1 MSRMFD
7 PIELAG
13 KTVETYLL
21 TGRMPA
27 LPQDA
32 PPEWLT
38 PAGAFV
44 SLKSEGLLR
53 GCIGTYIAR
62 HPTLVEEIMH
72 NAVSSAVN
80 DPRFSPVTIDELS
93 KVKFSID
100 VLGPLEAVTTRR
112 EQLDPGIF
120 GVLVRGTG
128 GRAGLLL
135 PDLEGIDTIDEQFD
149 IAMRKGGL
157 APNEQVEIYRF
168 CVKRYG

>member
-1 MSRMFD
+1 MFD

-32 PPEWLT
+32 PPEWSR

-44 SLKSEGLLR
+44 SLKRDGRLR

-62 HPTLVEEIMH
+62 HPTLIEEIMH
-72 NAVSSAVN
+72 NAVSSAVD
-80 DPRFSPVTIDELS
+80 DPRFLPITIDELS
-93 KVKFSID
+93 QVKFSID
-100 VLGPLEAVTTRR
+100 VLGPLEAVMTNKD
-112 EQLDPGIF
+112 LDPSIF
-120 GVLVRGTG
+120 GVLVRGAG
-128 GRAGLLL
+128 NRAGLLL
-135 PDLEGIDTIDEQFD
+135 PDLEGIDTVDKQVE

-157 APNEQVEIYRF
+157 SPDEAVETYRF
-168 CVKRYG
+168 RVKRYG